1 MLFIKKNCRA
11 HRHVGPSCQQISF
24 NPSSSSPSCRDTW
37 RSPVTAP
44 MPPWSLMTTT
54 LPRTIIRNR
63 ERFDAGNPASLST
76 LPCGSGVKLSIF
88 RQDAGQCIP
97 GWVWL
102 RTNYQ
107 SRRSPPAG
115 LLSCRSPSSSCRHHN
130 KMARLNHDCPLV
142 VSASAE
148 FAAAFTARG
157 CGGTPPPLP
166 SVAVKRKW
174 ERKREKGESG
184 RRKNE
189 GSMTCEPHNIFFL

>member
-1 MLFIKKNCRA
+1 M
-11 HRHVGPSCQQISF
+11 GPSCQQISF

-76 LPCGSGVKLSIF
+76 SPCGSGVKLSIF
-88 RQDAGQCIP
+88 RKDAGQCIP

-115 LLSCRSPSSSCRHHN
+115 LLSCRSPSILPAPQQDGAAQSRLPPRRERQRGVCRCLHRPGLRWH
-130 KMARLNHDCPLV
+130 APALT
-142 VSASAE
+142 S
-148 FAAAFTARG
+148 G
-157 CGGTPPPLP
+157 CREEKVGEKEREG
-166 SVAVKRKW
+166 REW
-174 ERKREKGESG
+174 EKEE
-184 RRKNE
+184 
-189 GSMTCEPHNIFFL
+189 